1 MKRLYETINDSTFF
15 TVYGIF
21 TAIYNSLSTS
31 PEWFTEDVA
40 KMLDSEYYYNNSNE
54 KWISPLFEKLIS
66 IDDETAL
73 SKIAPIV
80 WNKFG
85 DKWIKLYDAFI
96 GSEYNPIEN
105 YSMVEN
111 SNTNTDIETERNVYG
126 FNSDTAV
133 PSENANTSGNKL
145 TNTNELT
152 RRGNIGVTTS
162 QQMLESEIKLREWN
176 LYTQMMKDVDSILCL
191 RLY

>member
-1 MKRLYETINDSTFF
+1 MKRLYETINDATFF
-15 TVYGIF
+15 TDYGIF
-21 TAIYNSLSTS
+21 TAIQDSLTTA
-31 PEWFTEDVA
+31 PEWFTSDVA

-80 WNKFG
+80 WNRFG

-126 FNSDTAV
+126 FNSETAV

-162 QQMLESEIKLREWN
+162 QQMLQSELDIATWN
-176 LYTQMMKDVDSILCL
+176 LYEHIADLFVTEFCIMV
-191 RLY
+191 Y

>member
-1 MKRLYETINDSTFF
+1 MKRLYETINDATFF
-15 TVYGIF
+15 TDYGIF
-21 TAIYNSLSTS
+21 TAIYDSLSTA

-66 IDDETAL
+66 VDEETAL

-80 WNKFG
+80 WNRFG